1 MNFDAVLNFLIPD
14 LSDPLQVT
22 FLFLIL
28 FMMSFTIISAH
39 VIAKPKSWEVKWN
52 RGTPNKPSDNIEIE
66 HGSVTDLWNA
76 VATAPEKLVELM
88 PSLLLVVG
96 LLGTFLG
103 LGMALNHASNI
114 LGQPNALDATGA
126 ADSMQH
132 LLGLLNG
139 LGTKFKTS
147 TWGITGFI
155 FLKIWSEFVRFDEKR
170 LNWVISKVKVE
181 LEKRKQHNLDL
192 SSEKQAALFSTIAIA
207 SRNITEALS
216 AEFNQFRAQ
225 HKVQHEQGLHSL
237 EQFSTH
243 LREDIEALKLSG
255 QVAIQEGLQ
264 KFNDEISHSHSQ
276 TRKIIE
282 SSLKRVEL
290 AIEHVCIATKEVKES
305 VKLVHV
311 ESQATN
317 IAMHDFTHNTQKVV
331 ENMSDAA
338 QHMASGANQVGIA
351 ANELVGAIDSFQ
363 AQFTE
368 VLDNVRNDLGKAIN
382 DMSLQ
387 ASETLERGS
396 SQLGSATREISTA
409 LSVLSSDVKQTMGD
423 VKDSIDE
430 ALKIQQNAS
439 QAFTMSSSTLNENIV
454 MATENSEKVSNT
466 IQDGLRAISDSN
478 QKMRSIGDA
487 LKKNEL
493 HLQEVICNLS
503 NLPTALAPLVE
514 LSAHQDLLR
523 TELVKFRQD
532 FISNNES
539 LDKNSVKLEN
549 AINGALE
556 RSDTIIQSLLALP
569 ELIRLLN
576 TSPHSQQLL
585 LALSP
590 LPEITINQQALLS
603 EIQKV
608 REVLQASNG
617 PLESEVA

>member
-52 RGTPNKPSDNIEIE
+52 RGTPNKPRDNIEIE

-155 FLKIWSEFVRFDEKR
+155 FLKIWSEFARFDEKR

-181 LEKRKQHNLDL
+181 LEKRKQQNLDL

-207 SRNITEALS
+207 SRNITEVLS
-216 AEFNQFRAQ
+216 AEFNQLRAQ

-255 QVAIQEGLQ
+255 QVVIQEGFQ
-264 KFNDEISHSHSQ
+264 KFNDEFSHSHSQ

-290 AIEHVCIATKEVKES
+290 AVEHVCIATKEVKES

-317 IAMHDFTHNTQKVV
+317 IAMHDFTYNTQKVV
-331 ENMSDAA
+331 ENMSEAA

-396 SQLGSATREISTA
+396 SQLGSATRDISTA

-423 VKDSIDE
+423 VKDSIE
-430 ALKIQQNAS
+430 KTFMMQKEVS
-439 QAFTMSSSTLNENIV
+439 KEFVMSSSILNENIA

-478 QKMRSIGDA
+478 QKMRSIGDS

-503 NLPTALAPLVE
+503 NLPIALAPLVE

-523 TELVKFRQD
+523 TELVQFRQD
-532 FISNNES
+532 FISSNES
-539 LDKNSVKLEN
+539 LDKNSLKLES
-549 AINGALE
+549 AVNGAIE

-608 REVLQASNG
+608 REVLEASNG

>member
-155 FLKIWSEFVRFDEKR
+155 FLKIWSEFARFDEKR

-181 LEKRKQHNLDL
+181 LEKRKQQNLDL
-192 SSEKQAALFSTIAIA
+192 SLEKQAALFSTIAIA
-207 SRNITEALS
+207 SRNITEVLS
-216 AEFNQFRAQ
+216 AEFNQLRAQ

-255 QVAIQEGLQ
+255 QVVIQEGFQ
-264 KFNDEISHSHSQ
+264 KFNDEFSHSHSQ

-290 AIEHVCIATKEVKES
+290 AVEHVCIATKEVKES

-331 ENMSDAA
+331 ENMSEAA

-396 SQLGSATREISTA
+396 SQLGSATRDISTA
-409 LSVLSSDVKQTMGD
+409 LSALSSDVQQTMDD
-423 VKDSIDE
+423 VKDSIKKT
-430 ALKIQQNAS
+430 LSIQEKVGEEFIAS
-439 QAFTMSSSTLNENIV
+439 SITLNTNIE
-454 MATENSEKVSNT
+454 MATQNSEKVSNK
-466 IQDGLRAISDSN
+466 IQEGLKAISDSN
-478 QKMRSIGDA
+478 QKMRSIGDS

-523 TELVKFRQD
+523 TELVQFRQD
-532 FISNNES
+532 FISSNES
-539 LDKNSVKLEN
+539 LDKNSLKLES
-549 AINGALE
+549 AVNGAIE

-576 TSPHSQQLL
+576 TSPNSQQLL

-608 REVLQASNG
+608 REVLEASNV

>member
-155 FLKIWSEFVRFDEKR
+155 FLKIWSEFARFDEKR

-181 LEKRKQHNLDL
+181 LEKRKQQNLDL
-192 SSEKQAALFSTIAIA
+192 SLEKQAALFSTIAIA
-207 SRNITEALS
+207 SRNITEVLS
-216 AEFNQFRAQ
+216 AEFNQLRAQ

-255 QVAIQEGLQ
+255 QVVIQEGFQ
-264 KFNDEISHSHSQ
+264 KFNDEFSHSHSQ

-290 AIEHVCIATKEVKES
+290 AVEHVCIATKEVKES

-331 ENMSDAA
+331 ENMSEAA

-396 SQLGSATREISTA
+396 SQLGSATRDISTA
-409 LSVLSSDVKQTMGD
+409 LSALSSDVQQTMDD
-423 VKDSIDE
+423 VKDSIKKT
-430 ALKIQQNAS
+430 LSIQEKVGEEFIAS
-439 QAFTMSSSTLNENIV
+439 SITLNTNIE
-454 MATENSEKVSNT
+454 MATQNSEKVSNK
-466 IQDGLRAISDSN
+466 IQEGLKAISDSN
-478 QKMRSIGDA
+478 QKMRSIGDS

-523 TELVKFRQD
+523 TELVQFRQD
-532 FISNNES
+532 FISSNES
-539 LDKNSVKLEN
+539 LDKNSLKLES
-549 AINGALE
+549 AVNGAIE

-608 REVLQASNG
+608 REVLEASNV

>member
-155 FLKIWSEFVRFDEKR
+155 FLKIWSEFARFDEKR

-181 LEKRKQHNLDL
+181 LEKRKQQNLDL

-207 SRNITEALS
+207 SRNITEVLS
-216 AEFNQFRAQ
+216 AEFNQLRAQ

-255 QVAIQEGLQ
+255 QVVIQEGFQ
-264 KFNDEISHSHSQ
+264 KFNDEFSHSHSQ

-290 AIEHVCIATKEVKES
+290 AVEHVCIATKEVKES

-331 ENMSDAA
+331 ENMSEAA

-396 SQLGSATREISTA
+396 SQLGSATRDISTA
-409 LSVLSSDVKQTMGD
+409 LSALSSDVQQTMDD
-423 VKDSIDE
+423 VKDSIKKT
-430 ALKIQQNAS
+430 LSIQEKVGEEFIAS
-439 QAFTMSSSTLNENIV
+439 SITLNTNIE
-454 MATENSEKVSNT
+454 MATQNSEKVSNK
-466 IQDGLRAISDSN
+466 IQEGLKAISDSN
-478 QKMRSIGDA
+478 QKMRSIGDS

-523 TELVKFRQD
+523 TELVQFRQD
-532 FISNNES
+532 FISSNES
-539 LDKNSVKLEN
+539 LDKNSLKLES
-549 AINGALE
+549 AVNGAIE

-608 REVLQASNG
+608 REVLEASNV
-617 PLESEVA
+617 PLEPEVA

>member
-14 LSDPLQVT
+14 LSDPLQGT

-28 FMMSFTIISAH
+28 FMMLFTIMSAH

-52 RGTPNKPSDNIEIE
+52 RGTPNKPNDNIEIE

-88 PSLLLVVG
+88 PGLLLVVG

-114 LGQPNALDATGA
+114 LAQPNALDATGA

-155 FLKIWSEFVRFDEKR
+155 FLKIWSEFARFDEKR

-181 LEKRKQHNLDL
+181 LEKRKQQNLDL

-216 AEFNQFRAQ
+216 AELNQLRAQ

-255 QVAIQEGLQ
+255 QVAIQEGFQ
-264 KFNDEISHSHSQ
+264 KFNDEFGHSHSQ

-290 AIEHVCIATKEVKES
+290 AVEHVCIATKEVKES

-331 ENMSDAA
+331 ENMSEAA

-409 LSVLSSDVKQTMGD
+409 LSALSSDVQQTMDD
-423 VKDSIDE
+423 VKDSIKKT
-430 ALKIQQNAS
+430 LSIQEKVGEEFIAS
-439 QAFTMSSSTLNENIV
+439 SITLNTNIE
-454 MATENSEKVSNT
+454 MATQNSEKVSNK

-478 QKMRSIGDA
+478 QKMRSIGDS

-523 TELVKFRQD
+523 TELVQFRQD
-532 FISNNES
+532 FISSNES
-539 LDKNSVKLEN
+539 LDKNSLKLES
-549 AINGALE
+549 AVNGAIE

-608 REVLQASNG
+608 REVLEASNG

>member
-155 FLKIWSEFVRFDEKR
+155 FLKIWSEFARFDEKR

-181 LEKRKQHNLDL
+181 LEKRKQQNLDL

-207 SRNITEALS
+207 SRNITEVLS
-216 AEFNQFRAQ
+216 AEFNQLRAQ
-225 HKVQHEQGLHSL
+225 HEVQHEQGLHSL

-255 QVAIQEGLQ
+255 QVVIQEGFQ
-264 KFNDEISHSHSQ
+264 KFNVEFSHSHSQ

-290 AIEHVCIATKEVKES
+290 AVEHVCIATKEVKES
-305 VKLVHV
+305 VKLVHA
-311 ESQATN
+311 ESHATN

-331 ENMSDAA
+331 ENMSNTA
-338 QHMASGANQVGIA
+338 QRMASGAHQVGIA
-351 ANELVGAIDSFQ
+351 AKKLVGAIESFQ

-368 VLDNVRNDLGKAIN
+368 VLDNVRNDLGLAIN

-396 SQLGSATREISTA
+396 SQLGSATRDISTA
-409 LSVLSSDVKQTMGD
+409 LSALSSDVQQTMDD
-423 VKDSIDE
+423 VKDSIKKT
-430 ALKIQQNAS
+430 LSIQEKVGEEFIAS
-439 QAFTMSSSTLNENIV
+439 SITLNTNIE
-454 MATENSEKVSNT
+454 MATQNSEKVSNK
-466 IQDGLRAISDSN
+466 IQEGLKAISDSN
-478 QKMRSIGDA
+478 QKMRSIGDS

-523 TELVKFRQD
+523 TELVQFRQD
-532 FISNNES
+532 FISSNES
-539 LDKNSVKLEN
+539 LDKNSLKLES
-549 AINGALE
+549 AVNGAIE

-608 REVLQASNG
+608 REVLEASNG